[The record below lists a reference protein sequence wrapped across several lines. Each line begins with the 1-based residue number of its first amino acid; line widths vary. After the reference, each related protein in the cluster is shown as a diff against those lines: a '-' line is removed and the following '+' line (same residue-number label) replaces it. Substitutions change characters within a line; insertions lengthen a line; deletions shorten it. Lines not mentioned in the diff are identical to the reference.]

1 MSSGFQQ
8 DLDQL
13 QPGFYRV
20 NITMTDNGNS
30 GAFPT
35 TDQGNH
41 EDGGCTPNTWDFF
54 PAGSLPSTVAHA
66 TSRARGNLRF
76 KQVVNQ
82 LSGLGDCQILD
93 IAITEANADAQ
104 ATSLQF
110 TVKYDRDSFI
120 ALTGTYRGA
129 HIPANLVGNDAN
141 GAVMDTTAK
150 VIRNAVAS
158 GLYNGTTESMRVYDP
173 ISGSGTQVPVTANAA
188 ATNATLVGWVG
199 VTQISGTT
207 LV

>member
-13 QPGFYRV
+13 APGFYRV

-35 TDQGNH
+35 TDQGNKQ
-41 EDGGCTPNTWDFF
+41 DGGCTPNAWDSF
-54 PAGSLPSTVAHA
+54 ASGSLPSTAA
-66 TSRARGNLRF
+66 KALSRARGNLRF

-82 LSGLGDCQILD
+82 LSGLGDCQIID
-93 IAITEANADAQ
+93 ITLTEANADAQ

-120 ALTGTYRGA
+120 PLTGTLQGVT
-129 HIPANLVGNDAN
+129 PVGNDAN
-141 GAVMDTTAK
+141 GAAMDTTAK
-150 VIRNAVAS
+150 AIRNAVAA

-173 ISGSGTQVPVTANAA
+173 VSAAGTQQAVTANASASNA
-188 ATNATLVGWVG
+188 ALVGLVS

>member
-20 NITMTDNGNS
+20 TITMTDNGNS

-41 EDGGCTPNTWDFF
+41 QDGGCTPNTWDYF
-54 PAGSLPSTVAHA
+54 PAGSLPSTAA
-66 TSRARGNLRF
+66 TALSRARGNLRF

-82 LSGLGDCQILD
+82 LTSLADCQIMD

-104 ATSLQF
+104 ATSLLF
-110 TVKYDRDSFI
+110 TVKYDRDAFLP
-120 ALTGTYRGA
+120 LTGTLQGTVA
-129 HIPANLVGNDAN
+129 VGNDAAGN
-141 GAVMDTTAK
+141 PMDTPAK
-150 VIRNAVAS
+150 VIRNAVAA

-173 ISGSGTQVPVTANAA
+173 VSGSGTQQKVTANAA
-188 ATNATLVGWVG
+188 TTNSALVGLVS

>member
-1 MSSGFQQ
+1 MASGFQQ

-20 NITMTDNGNS
+20 VITMTDNGNS

-41 EDGGCTPNTWDFF
+41 QDGGCTPNTWDYFT
-54 PAGSLPSTVAHA
+54 GSALPSTAA
-66 TSRARGNLRF
+66 LALSRARGNLRF

-82 LSGLGDCQILD
+82 LTGLGDCQIMD
-93 IAITEANADAQ
+93 IVMTGETDGSTQ
-104 ATSLQF
+104 ATYCNF

-120 ALTGTYRGA
+120 PLTGAKIGTA
-129 HIPANLVGNDAN
+129 TVGNDAAGN
-141 GAVMDTTAK
+141 PMDTTAK
-150 VIRNAVAS
+150 VIRNAVAA

-173 ISGSGTQVPVTANAA
+173 VNAQGIQQYVTANAGTSNSA
-188 ATNATLVGWVG
+188 LVGVVA
-199 VTQISGTT
+199 VTQITGTT